1 MLNMAD
7 FNRYRENFKEL
18 NKEFKAWL
26 KGWILK
32 QGNILLGN
40 IKARTPVDTGEL
52 RNSWYLKNDV
62 QIKGDTVIVKFGNS
76 ADYASYIEYGTPKRP
91 NWKWAEG
98 AHMMTISMNE
108 LLRDMPEFF
117 DYAFREFL
125 KSKGIA

>member
-1 MLNMAD
+1 MGLDMKD
-7 FNRYRENFKEL
+7 FVKYVENFKDME
-18 NKEFKAWL
+18 KEFDTWL
-26 KGWILK
+26 KNWITK
-32 QGNILLGN
+32 QGNVLLAN
-40 IKARTPVDTGEL
+40 TKNRAPVDTGNL
-52 RNSWYLKNDV
+52 RNSWSLGKPEKEGNKVSIEIKND
-62 QIKGDTVIVKFGNS
+62 
-76 ADYASYIEYGTPKRP
+76 ADYASHIEYGTPKRP